1 MNESS
6 KESIF
11 IFVAVNRSGSARL
24 ALLQFTSSKVLAMRR
39 PRSGSYRVAA
49 AVALL
54 VTTTKH
60 ELASAFSSIS
70 TCSLPVAVDIAR
82 VRRSRSEN
90 HNRRDDG
97 RFCARSARPG
107 FALSSKSQWRTAI
120 DAEEKTAATNLPNG
134 TADNF
139 PRFFDG
145 TSSDNEDDNQKSNDE
160 SNSDTAKGPL
170 GFLKRDVSPL
180 AIDEEWTFSLNSVD
194 SAPSS
199 ASRISETG
207 ENDSTGEDVA
217 MMAGAGIAVALAAV
231 AVTALGLGLVDDF
244 R

>member
-1 MNESS
+1 
-6 KESIF
+6 
-11 IFVAVNRSGSARL
+11 
-24 ALLQFTSSKVLAMRR
+24 MRR

-54 VTTTKH
+54 VATTKH
-60 ELASAFSSIS
+60 ELVSAFSSIS
-70 TCSLPVAVDIAR
+70 TCSLPVAAADIAR
-82 VRRSRSEN
+82 VR
-90 HNRRDDG
+90 G

-107 FALSSKSQWRTAI
+107 FALNSKSQWRSAI
-120 DAEEKTAATNLPNG
+120 DAEEKTAATSLPNG
-134 TADNF
+134 AANNF
-139 PRFFDG
+139 LRFFDG
-145 TSSDNEDDNQKSNDE
+145 TSSDNEDGNRKSNDE

-199 ASRISETG
+199 ASPMRRSETG

-217 MMAGAGIAVALAAV
+217 MMAGAGITVALAVV

>member
-6 KESIF
+6 AEEIF
-11 IFVAVNRSGSARL
+11 IFVAANRSGNACL

-70 TCSLPVAVDIAR
+70 TCSLRVPVAADIAR

-90 HNRRDDG
+90 HYRRDDG
-97 RFCARSARPG
+97 RFG
-107 FALSSKSQWRTAI
+107 LALNSKSQWRTAI
-120 DAEEKTAATNLPNG
+120 DAEEKTAATAATNLPNG
-134 TADNF
+134 AADNF